1 MKNKRILFI
10 CLIFSITFSLS
21 HVLIDN
27 FYHPISSEE
36 ILLNNAKELSLHK
49 KKLLNHFLE
58 ESKNTILSIRESE
71 LFNNFLKDKKLKK
84 NVEDLFLTFTN
95 SNENYMQLRFLD
107 ENGQERIKIQ
117 RKERKDKASI
127 ISYPNLQNK
136 SKRYYFNE
144 SKYLEKNEVWFSPIE
159 LNIENHKIQVPYKPT
174 IRAILAVYHHNE
186 YKGSIIINYF
196 ADIILKDLTSEP
208 MFKITL
214 ADDLGFIISSYD
226 STKNW
231 GFHKTEKYNVG
242 MLYKNDYKDILE
254 KDLYRNNKLLS
265 RSFNLDLFDNLYII
279 FEVNEEFLEVQKE
292 DAFLQEVYL
301 TLLYL
306 IVSLILSF
314 FVIRLFER
322 MFLNLNEQKDILD
335 RLELASNI
343 ANIAIW
349 EFNPK
354 NKEVIWTKNI
364 RCILETQ
371 SNISYD
377 EFINMIPIKERESID
392 VEFHNSI
399 KEKREYSICHEIIL
413 ENNKI
418 KVLDEK
424 GKHFY
429 NNAGEHIKSVGCTYD
444 VTQKHQANKL
454 KDKITRQN
462 NEFDK
467 LFNKFDANL
476 IASTANLK
484 GIITYTSKAFCTISG
499 YSKEELIGSP
509 QSIIRHP
516 DSPSDTFEQL
526 WQTIQNGNIWY
537 GEIKNRNKNGDYY
550 WVDTVIYPEY
560 NEQNKVYAYTA
571 IRKDITA
578 QKKLESLNK
587 NIKSSIEVASFIQES
602 ILPTNAFINSCFTDK
617 FIIWKPKDLVGG
629 DIYFLEKLRNED
641 ECLLMVIDCTGHGVP
656 GAFVSML
663 IKAIEKQ
670 ITNNLI
676 NTPNK
681 VINPGEILQS
691 FNKKLKE
698 ILKQKERNLASNVGF
713 DGGIIYYNKKEKIL
727 RYAGASNTL
736 LYYDKN
742 EIKTI
747 KGDRHSIGYK
757 NSDINYEFKNNEI
770 KVEQG
775 MKFYL
780 FSDGYIDQ
788 IGGEK
793 KQSFSRSRTISILN
807 EHKSESMK
815 NQKEIL
821 LKELKNYQ
829 KDIEQIDDI
838 TFLAVEI

>member
-10 CLIFSITFSLS
+10 CLIFSIIFSLS
-21 HVLIDN
+21 HALIDY

-36 ILLNNAKELSLHK
+36 IILDNAKELSLHK
-49 KKLLNHFLE
+49 REFLNHFLE
-58 ESKNTILSIRESE
+58 DSKNTILSIRKSD
-71 LFNNFLKDKKLKK
+71 LFNDFLKDRKLKK

-95 SNENYMQLRFLD
+95 SNENYMQFRFLD
-107 ENGQERIKIQ
+107 ENGQEIIKIE

-127 ISYPNLQNK
+127 VSYPNLQNK

-144 SKYLEKNEVWFSPIE
+144 SKYLKKDEVWFSPIE
-159 LNIENHKIQVPYKPT
+159 LNIENNKIQVPYKPT
-174 IRAILAVYHHNE
+174 IRAIQAVYYNNE
-186 YKGSIIINYF
+186 YKGSIVVNYF
-196 ADIILKDLTSEP
+196 ADEMLEELVSEP

-226 STKNW
+226 SKKDW
-231 GFHKTEKYNVG
+231 GFHKIEKYNVG
-242 MLYKNDYKDILE
+242 MLYKNDFKNILE
-254 KDLYRNNKLLS
+254 KDLYKNNKLLS
-265 RSFNLDLFDNLYII
+265 RTLTFDLFDNLYII
-279 FEVNEEFLEVQKE
+279 FELNEKFLEEQKK
-292 DAFLQEVYL
+292 DNFIQEVYL

-306 IVSLILSF
+306 IVSLFLSF
-314 FVIRLFER
+314 IVIRIFKR
-322 MFLNLNEQKDILD
+322 MFLDLNEQKHILD

-354 NKEVIWTKNI
+354 SKEVIWTKNI

-371 SNISYD
+371 SNLSYD
-377 EFINMIPIKERESID
+377 EFVNMIPIKERESID
-392 VEFHNSI
+392 AEFHNSI

-429 NNAGEHIKSVGCTYD
+429 NNVGEHIKSVGCTYD
-444 VTQKHQANKL
+444 VTQKHQSNKL
-454 KDKITRQN
+454 KDKIARQN

-499 YSKEELIGSP
+499 YSEKELIGSP

-516 DSPSDTFEQL
+516 DSPSEIFEQL
-526 WQTIQNGNIWY
+526 WKTIKSGNIWY
-537 GEIKNRNKNGDYY
+537 GEIKNKNKNGDYY

-560 NEQNKVYAYTA
+560 DDQNNVYAYTA

-578 QKKLESLNK
+578 QKKLEALNK
-587 NIKSSIEVASFIQES
+587 KIKSSIEVASFIQES
-602 ILPTNAFINSCFTDK
+602 ILPTNAFISSSFTDK
-617 FIIWKPKDLVGG
+617 FIIWKPKDVVGG
-629 DIYFLEKLRNED
+629 DIYFLEKLRNKN

-670 ITNNLI
+670 IINKII

-691 FNKKLKE
+691 FNKNLKE

-713 DGGIIYYNKKEKIL
+713 DGGIIYYNKKDKIL

-736 LYYDKN
+736 LYYDKH

-757 NSDINYEFKNNEI
+757 NSDINYKFKNYEI
-770 KVEQG
+770 NVERG

-793 KQSFSRSRTISILN
+793 KQSFSRSRTINILN
-807 EHKSESMK
+807 KYKTESMK
-815 NQKEIL
+815 DQKEIL

-829 KDIEQIDDI
+829 KDVEQIDDI